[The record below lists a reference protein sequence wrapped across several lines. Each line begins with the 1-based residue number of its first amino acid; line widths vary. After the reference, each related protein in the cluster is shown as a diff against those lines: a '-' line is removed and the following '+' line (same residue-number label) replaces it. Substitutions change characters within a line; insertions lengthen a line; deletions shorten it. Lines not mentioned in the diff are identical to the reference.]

1 TPEAPQ
7 QPPQQEQAAAP
18 APQQQ
23 QAAPQQQATPQQ
35 QAQPQ
40 SAPPAPAPAAPAST
54 TDSAD
59 TPYVTPLVRK
69 LASENAIDLNSL
81 TGSGVGG
88 RIRKQDVLAA
98 IEQQQQQQQ
107 QQQPAAT
114 TSQPSTPQ
122 ASAPAPS
129 GSGSGSSA
137 STEPDLS
144 GLRGTTQKASRIRQ
158 ITAEKTKESLQTSA
172 QLTQVHEVDVTRI
185 AKLRQQAKQAF
196 REREGVSLTFLPFFA
211 KATVEALKQHPNVN
225 AAYNEEPK
233 EITYHGS
240 VHLGIAVDTDRGLLS
255 VVIHDAGELS
265 IAGLAH
271 RIADL
276 ADRARN
282 NDVKPNEL

>member
-1 TPEAPQ
+1 
-7 QPPQQEQAAAP
+7 
-18 APQQQ
+18 
-23 QAAPQQQATPQQ
+23 
-35 QAQPQ
+35 
-40 SAPPAPAPAAPAST
+40 PAPAAPAST

-98 IEQQQQQQQ
+98 IEQQQQ

-185 AKLRQQAKQAF
+185 AKLRQ
-196 REREGVSLTFLPFFA
+196 
-211 KATVEALKQHPNVN
+211 
-225 AAYNEEPK
+225 
-233 EITYHGS
+233 
-240 VHLGIAVDTDRGLLS
+240 
-255 VVIHDAGELS
+255 
-265 IAGLAH
+265 
-271 RIADL
+271 
-276 ADRARN
+276 RA
-282 NDVKPNEL
+282 